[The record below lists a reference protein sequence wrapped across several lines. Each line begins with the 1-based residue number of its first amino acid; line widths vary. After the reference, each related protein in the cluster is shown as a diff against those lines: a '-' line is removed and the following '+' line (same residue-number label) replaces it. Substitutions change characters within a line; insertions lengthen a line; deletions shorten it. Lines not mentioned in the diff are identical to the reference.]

1 MSRVTTPLKVLEG
14 HSPDDLPMNDMIAG
28 GEPVVLK
35 GLVKSWPVVS
45 AAAESDQAAIRYLLS
60 FYNGRPLSTAFAPAE
75 AEGRLYYNDEFTK
88 LNFDNKNLPLSEVM
102 RVLEEGFDQAQ
113 PPGVYIASAPIDN
126 CLPGFRRE
134 NDLDFAALGI
144 EAPPSIWIG
153 NRITASCHYDAPHNI
168 ACSVVGRRRFTLFPP
183 EQIFNLYPGPLDPTP
198 GGQAISLVDF
208 AAPDLRKYPRFARA
222 LEAARVVEL
231 APGDAVYIPS
241 LWWHHVQ
248 GLERLNVLVNY
259 WWSTVPKHIP
269 TPVSALYHA
278 MWSLRA
284 RPDTEK
290 RAWKSIFDFYVFG
303 DSAAAAEHLPAGARG
318 FLGDADETRARQM
331 RAKLINDLNR

>member
-1 MSRVTTPLKVLEG
+1 MA
-14 HSPDDLPMNDMIAG
+14 DLIAG

-35 GLVKSWPVVS
+35 GLVKSWRVVS
-45 AAAESDQAAIRYLLS
+45 AAAESDQAAMRYLLS
-60 FYNGRPLSTAFAPAE
+60 FYNGKLLSTAFAPAE
-75 AEGRLYYNDEFTK
+75 AQGRLYYNDEFTQ
-88 LNFDNKNLPLSEVM
+88 LNFRNKNLPLSDVL
-102 RVLEEGFDQAQ
+102 RALEEGFDQPQ
-113 PPGVYIASAPIDN
+113 PTGIYIASALIDN

-134 NDLDFAALGI
+134 NDLALSALGI
-144 EAPPSIWIG
+144 DAPPSIWIG

-168 ACSVVGRRRFTLFPP
+168 ACSVVGRRKFTLFPP

-208 AAPDLRKYPRFARA
+208 DAPDLRKYPRFARA

-231 APGDAVYIPS
+231 MPGDAVYIPS
-241 LWWHHVQ
+241 LWWHHVR
-248 GLERLNVLVNY
+248 GLERFNVLVNY

-278 MWSLRA
+278 MWSLRS
-284 RPDTEK
+284 RPDSEK
-290 RAWKSIFDFYVFG
+290 RAWKGIFDFYVFG
-303 DSAAAAEHLPAGARG
+303 DAAEAAGHLPPEARG
-318 FLGDADETRARQM
+318 PLGEPDETQARQT